1 MADIESLDPAA
12 ERRQYFRV
20 QDTVLLQA
28 EAIPA
33 DVLPVLRERLA
44 EPLPDAFYLASEFNR
59 IKQETAI
66 LHRQLEQQSRSL
78 MRYVDALDSK
88 LDRLAEVLLV
98 QAMGADGARRLEV
111 DIGAEGMG
119 FPSPEPF
126 PPGAVL
132 DLRLALLSTGTGVR
146 VLAKVLRCNRTEE
159 GYRIGVLFEHLREVD
174 RELLVQHVLKRQA
187 SVLRSRHD

>member
-1 MADIESLDPAA
+1 MGDIESLDAG

-20 QDTVLLQA
+20 NDTILLQA

-33 DVLPVLRERLA
+33 DVLPTLRERLSQ
-44 EPLPDAFYLASEFNR
+44 PLPDAFYLASEFNR

-78 MRYVDALDSK
+78 LRYVDALDSK
-88 LDRLAEVLLV
+88 LDRIAEVLLV
-98 QAMGADGARRLEV
+98 QAMGADGARRVEV

-126 PPGAVL
+126 PGGAVL
-132 DLRLALLSTGTGVR
+132 DLRLALLSSGTGVR
-146 VLAKVLRCNRTEE
+146 LLGEVVRCQRGED
-159 GYRIGVLFEHLREVD
+159 GYQVGVAFEHLREAD
-174 RELLVQHVLKRQA
+174 RELLVQHVLRRQA
-187 SVLRSRHD
+187 SMLRSRHE